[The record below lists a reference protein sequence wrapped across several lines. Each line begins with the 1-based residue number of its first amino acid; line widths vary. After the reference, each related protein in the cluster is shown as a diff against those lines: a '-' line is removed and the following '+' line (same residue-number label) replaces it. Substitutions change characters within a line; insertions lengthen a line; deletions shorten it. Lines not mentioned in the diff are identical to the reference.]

1 MPDFPHAFAVR
12 APRSSLAE
20 VRSLSRFA
28 IFPASDVESPQAR
41 WLPVAF
47 GLLSALLSVVRWDG
61 FAPPARF
68 HDEAAYL
75 LQARIF
81 ASGQLAAPAPPLPE
95 FFEQFHVLVTPRLA
109 PKYFPGHGLLLA
121 PGVLLGLPALGPIF
135 LNGVAG
141 GLVFSLGRRACGL
154 SAAVL
159 GWTLW
164 ATAWRIALWQTTYLS
179 VTSSTVAWLAGC
191 HFLLRWWEAGRGRDL
206 ALLSV
211 SAAGLA
217 ITRPLTAVAFALPA
231 LWAVAAGAQRRSLWR
246 QLPGATV
253 AGLLVLAIVPF
264 WSRASTGSWTEA
276 PYGKY
281 TRSYLPWDRFGFDD
295 SKAAPERELPA
306 DFLAYSRDYAAM
318 RAEHS
323 RSNAPAIFVVRV
335 RQSFTD
341 LFGMPR
347 WRFALAPFFLVGV
360 LALDA
365 RGRFA
370 LAWPLALFALHL
382 PRAHFSNW
390 SVYYVEILWIVALAT
405 AVGIGAALRAVL
417 GEHRRAARIAVTG
430 ALLVALAI
438 SSVAVGEPRLQA
450 WNAQRRAYFLAFRAR
465 LAELPRDERTV
476 VFVRYGPEHSPHLS
490 LIENPPDFERERHW
504 IARDRGDDNRRLL
517 AVAGDRVPYLFDEAT
532 FRLLPLAQAPRA
544 RQEGRPAAAARP
556 AAGRGDA
563 AKAAP

>member
-1 MPDFPHAFAVR
+1 M
-12 APRSSLAE
+12 
-20 VRSLSRFA
+20 RSLSRLA
-28 IFPASDVESPQAR
+28 LAPVSNAGGPHAR

-81 ASGQLAAPAPPLPE
+81 ASGHLAAPAPPLPE

-121 PGVLLGLPALGPIF
+121 PGALLGLPALGPTL
-135 LNGVAG
+135 LNGIAG
-141 GLVFSLGRRACGL
+141 GLVFSLGRRVCGL
-154 SAAVL
+154 TAAVL

-164 ATAWRIALWQTTYLS
+164 ATAWRVALWQTTYLS
-179 VTSSTVAWLAGC
+179 VTSSTVLWLAGC

-206 ALLSV
+206 TLLSV

-231 LWAVAAGAQRRSLWR
+231 LWAVALGAQRRSLWR
-246 QLPGATV
+246 QVPGATL
-253 AGLLVLAIVPF
+253 AGLLVLAVLPV
-264 WSRASTGSWTEA
+264 WSQASTGSWTDA
-276 PYGKY
+276 PYGRY

-295 SKAAPERELPA
+295 SKAAAERELPA
-306 DFLAYSRDYAAM
+306 DLVAFSRDYAAM

-323 RSNAPAIFVVRV
+323 LSNAPAIFGDRV
-335 RQSFTD
+335 RRSFID
-341 LFGMPR
+341 LFGVPR

-360 LALDA
+360 LALDG

-370 LAWPLALFALHL
+370 LAWPLALFGLYL
-382 PRAHFSNW
+382 PRAHFTSW
-390 SVYYVEILWIVALAT
+390 SVYYVEILWVVALVT
-405 AVGIGAALRAVL
+405 AAGFGAALRALL
-417 GEHRRAARIAVTG
+417 GEHRQAARATVTG
-430 ALLVALAI
+430 ALVVALAA
-438 SSVAVGEPRLQA
+438 SAVAVGEPRLQT

-465 LAELPRDERTV
+465 LAELPSDERTV
-476 VFVRYGPEHSPHLS
+476 IFVRYAPRHSPHLS
-490 LIENPPDFERERHW
+490 LIENPPDFARERHW

-517 AVAGDRVPYLFDEAT
+517 AVASERVPYLFDEAS
-532 FRLLPLAQAPRA
+532 FRLMPLAEAPRPSVTNGPRA
-544 RQEGRPAAAARP
+544 DARP
-556 AAGRGDA
+556 SAGRGDA
-563 AKAAP
+563 GEVAP